1 MRAFSLSLSRN
12 FPFSK
17 PHLVKHR
24 NLAFSDAIR
33 VQFSPKSGTMMA
45 EDLGVEAKEAA
56 VREVAKLL
64 PLPELLQSISSIKA
78 DYISRQQANDAQ
90 LSTMVAEQVEQ
101 SQAGLK
107 SLSFSEKTI
116 NQLRENFVSIEN
128 LCQECQT
135 LIDNHDQIKIL
146 SNARNNLNT
155 TLKDVEGMMS
165 ISDEAAEAR
174 DSLSDDKEI
183 VNTYERLTA
192 LDGKRRFA
200 LAAAGSHK
208 EEIGRLREY
217 FEDVDRTWETFEKTL
232 WGHISNF
239 YKLSKESPQT
249 LVRAVRV
256 VEMQEI
262 LDQQIA
268 EEAAEAEGDG
278 AMASVANPR
287 NNGIKSTSSMASSKN
302 LMQQKLKVQGKG
314 YKDKCY
320 EQIRKTVEGRF
331 NKLLNELVFED
342 LKAALEAARAIG
354 EELGDV
360 YDYVAPCF
368 PPRYEIFQ
376 LMVNLYT
383 ERFIQMLRLLSD
395 RANELTNIEIL
406 KWVKENKKVII
417 TNVYAPCDLQRKRNQ
432 WEELLQLKS
441 SYHDELWCI
450 LGDFNSIR
458 YHHERVSSCQTEG
471 NSSSMVEFNSWISDM
486 ALEEVRSI
494 GRNFTWYRPNGSVM
508 RKLDRFFLSDNWLD
522 HWPDTT
528 QFVLDRDF
536 SDHCPILLRSKII
549 DWGPKPFK
557 IMDWWMQDKGFQ
569 DMVALKWNNYHPNG
583 WGGYALKQKVK
594 FIKDC
599 IRQWSYSN
607 GVITAKKI
615 QDLKKELNALE
626 VGINDRILSPAEV
639 ELKKS
644 LQEQLWYAANAY
656 ESMLRQKARVKWLKE
671 GDRNSAYFHK
681 MINHRRRHNAIQGL
695 IIDGYVLRC
704 YELASGLKINYT
716 KSQFGCLSKS
726 EAWCRDAAHFLSY
739 SQMGT
744 PFSYLGIPVGN
755 SAHISP
761 WWRDLKSVFQQQH
774 HNILTSNLRWKVGN
788 GAKVKFWLDKWRGD
802 DFTLK
807 DKYPALYQI
816 SLHQDSTINLMGQF
830 ADNRWEWR
838 IQWRRNFFD
847 HEIDMVA
854 AFMEDIADVQ
864 IHPSSMDCL
873 NWRAD
878 TTGSYSTKSAYNL
891 LMVDGT
897 SAAEDSVSRSMW
909 NLKIPPRASAF
920 SWRLFKNRLPTK
932 ANLRRRQVALP
943 SYRCPLCD
951 VEEERVGHIMFSCT
965 TTRSLWWEVLSWV
978 TGWVVE
984 YQDNLIGLGVDES
997 LAQVCSES
1005 GAMDPLMNSYV
1016 ERMQATTRKWYLNIL
1031 EADRTQPPK
1040 KTEDG
1045 KLYTPAAVD
1054 LFRIL
1059 GEQVQIVRD
1068 NSTDLMLYRIALATI
1083 QVMIDF
1089 QAAEKKRLE
1098 EPASEIGLEPLCA
1111 MINNN
1116 LRCYDLAMELSNSTI
1131 EALPQNYAEQ
1141 VNFEDTCKGFLE
1153 VAKEA
1158 VHQTVS
1164 VIFEDPGVQELL
1176 VKLYQKEWSEGQ
1188 VTEYLVAT
1196 FGDYFGDVKMYIE
1209 ERSFRRFVEACLEET
1224 VVVYVDR
1231 LLTQKNYIKE
1241 ETIERMRLDEEVIMD
1256 FFREHISVSKVE
1268 NRVSVLSDLREL
1280 ASAESLDT
1288 FTLIYTNI
1296 LEHQPDCPPEV
1307 VEKLVG
1313 LREGIPRKDA
1323 KEVIQ
1328 ECKEIYENSL
1338 VDGRPPKA
1346 GFVFRRV
1353 KCLTATK
1360 GGLWLTLPKYLKPL
1374 FNIKMHIYLSLD
1386 SISNNHRWIKNH
1398 EFIYAFTGSIVSLTK
1413 YTCIN
1418 RKRKFN
1424 LAFTGRIYKF

>member
-1 MRAFSLSLSRN
+1 M
-12 FPFSK
+12 
-17 PHLVKHR
+17 
-24 NLAFSDAIR
+24 
-33 VQFSPKSGTMMA
+33 
-45 EDLGVEAKEAA
+45 
-56 VREVAKLL
+56 
-64 PLPELLQSISSIKA
+64 
-78 DYISRQQANDAQ
+78 
-90 LSTMVAEQVEQ
+90 
-101 SQAGLK
+101 
-107 SLSFSEKTI
+107 
-116 NQLRENFVSIEN
+116 
-128 LCQECQT
+128 
-135 LIDNHDQIKIL
+135 
-146 SNARNNLNT
+146 
-155 TLKDVEGMMS
+155 
-165 ISDEAAEAR
+165 
-174 DSLSDDKEI
+174 
-183 VNTYERLTA
+183 
-192 LDGKRRFA
+192 
-200 LAAAGSHK
+200 
-208 EEIGRLREY
+208 
-217 FEDVDRTWETFEKTL
+217 DR
-232 WGHISNF
+232 
-239 YKLSKESPQT
+239 
-249 LVRAVRV
+249 RV
-256 VEMQEI
+256 VGNGFI
-262 LDQQIA
+262 LL
-268 EEAAEAEGDG
+268 EG
-278 AMASVANPR
+278 
-287 NNGIKSTSSMASSKN
+287 
-302 LMQQKLKVQGKG
+302 
-314 YKDKCY
+314 
-320 EQIRKTVEGRF
+320 
-331 NKLLNELVFED
+331 
-342 LKAALEAARAIG
+342 
-354 EELGDV
+354 
-360 YDYVAPCF
+360 
-368 PPRYEIFQ
+368 
-376 LMVNLYT
+376 
-383 ERFIQMLRLLSD
+383 
-395 RANELTNIEIL
+395 
-406 KWVKENKKVII
+406 KWVKENKVII

-458 YHHERVSSCQTEG
+458 YHHERVSSSQTEG

-695 IIDGYVLRC
+695 IIDGVWVQEPSSVKNEAFNHFKERFSEQNLNRPTLDGVQLPS
-704 YELASGLKINYT
+704 LAQGEKETL
-716 KSQFGCLSKS
+716 
-726 EAWCRDAAHFLSY
+726 
-739 SQMGT
+739 
-744 PFSYLGIPVGN
+744 
-755 SAHISP
+755 
-761 WWRDLKSVFQQQH
+761 
-774 HNILTSNLRWKVGN
+774 VGN

-932 ANLRRRQVALP
+932 ANLRRRQ
-943 SYRCPLCD
+943 
-951 VEEERVGHIMFSCT
+951 
-965 TTRSLWWEVLSWV
+965 V

-1196 FGDYFGDVKMYIE
+1196 FGDYFGD
-1209 ERSFRRFVEACLEET
+1209 
-1224 VVVYVDR
+1224 
-1231 LLTQKNYIKE
+1231 KNYIKE
-1241 ETIERMRLDEEVIMD
+1241 ETIERMRLDEE
-1256 FFREHISVSKVE
+1256 KVE

-1360 GGLWLTLPKYLKPL
+1360 GGLWRKLT
-1374 FNIKMHIYLSLD
+1374 
-1386 SISNNHRWIKNH
+1386 
-1398 EFIYAFTGSIVSLTK
+1398 
-1413 YTCIN
+1413 
-1418 RKRKFN
+1418 
-1424 LAFTGRIYKF
+1424 